1 MKYGYA
7 RVSTVHQKKDG
18 YSLED
23 QRNLLKEEGCHVIIE
38 EQYTG
43 SRMDRP
49 KFQRLCKE
57 MKEGDTLVVCK
68 LDRFARTVVEGALTC
83 RELMQR
89 GIRIHILNMGII
101 EDTPVGRLILTTFL
115 AFAEFERDIIR
126 ERTMAGKE
134 LARQRPGYH
143 EGRPQIY
150 SKEEKERA
158 VLIAT
163 ELSVR
168 MTAQVTGVA
177 RSTIQRWIKEVNST
191 PLVERDFWKNRIME
205 ERKNNSYMMYNV
217 MTRTVW
223 KICRSFSAT
232 RPSRSS
238 TRQPASNVK
247 RSRCSTSASMWKASP
262 STRDF
267 TRWI

>member
-7 RVSTVHQKKDG
+7 RVSTVHQRKDG
-18 YSLED
+18 NSLED
-23 QRNLLKEEGCHVIIE
+23 QRNRLLQEGCNFIIE
-38 EQYTG
+38 EQFTG
-43 SRMDRP
+43 ARMDRP
-49 KFQRLCKE
+49 KFQQLCE
-57 MKEGDTLVVCK
+57 MLEEGDTLVVCK

-134 LARQRPGYH
+134 VARQRPGYR
-143 EGRPQIY
+143 EGRPKLY
-150 SKEEKERA
+150 TEEVKKRT

-168 MTAQVTGVA
+168 MTAQVTGIP
-177 RSTIQRWIKEVNST
+177 RSTVQRWVHEVNGT
-191 PLVERDFWKNRIME
+191 PLVEKDFL
-205 ERKNNSYMMYNV
+205 
-217 MTRTVW
+217 
-223 KICRSFSAT
+223 
-232 RPSRSS
+232 
-238 TRQPASNVK
+238 
-247 RSRCSTSASMWKASP
+247 
-262 STRDF
+262 
-267 TRWI
+267 

>member
-7 RVSTVHQKKDG
+7 RVSTAQQKKDG
-18 YSLED
+18 NSLEE
-23 QRNLLKEEGCHVIIE
+23 QCNQLRQEGCDFVIE
-38 EQYTG
+38 EQFTG
-43 SRMDRP
+43 ARMDRP
-49 KFQRLCKE
+49 KFQRLCSLLEK
-57 MKEGDTLVVCK
+57 GDTLVVCK
-68 LDRFARTVVEGALTC
+68 LDRFARTVVEGATTC

-134 LARQRPGYH
+134 IARQRPGYR

-168 MTAQVTGVA
+168 MTAQVTGIA
-177 RSTIQRWIKEVNST
+177 RSTIQRWVKDVNST

-205 ERKNNSYMMYNV
+205 ERKDNSSMMYNV
-217 MTRTVW
+217 MIKT
-223 KICRSFSAT
+223 A
-232 RPSRSS
+232 
-238 TRQPASNVK
+238 
-247 RSRCSTSASMWKASP
+247 
-262 STRDF
+262 
-267 TRWI
+267 

>member
-7 RVSTVHQKKDG
+7 CVSTVHQRKDG
-18 YSLED
+18 NSLED
-23 QRNLLKEEGCHVIIE
+23 QRNQLLQEGCDFIIE
-38 EQYTG
+38 EQFTG

-49 KFQRLCKE
+49 KFKRLCDQLNA
-57 MKEGDTLVVCK
+57 GDTLMVCK

-134 LARQRPGYH
+134 VARQRPAYR
-143 EGRPQIY
+143 EGRPEIY
-150 SKEEKERA
+150 NEEERKRV

-168 MTAQVTGVA
+168 MTSRVTGVA

-191 PLVERDFWKNRIME
+191 PPVKRDFWKRYILL
-205 ERKNNSYMMYNV
+205 
-217 MTRTVW
+217 TL
-223 KICRSFSAT
+223 
-232 RPSRSS
+232 
-238 TRQPASNVK
+238 
-247 RSRCSTSASMWKASP
+247 
-262 STRDF
+262 RDKKM
-267 TRWI
+267 

>member
-7 RVSTVHQKKDG
+7 RVSTVHQRKDG
-18 YSLED
+18 NSLED
-23 QRNLLKEEGCHVIIE
+23 QRNRLLQEGCDFIIE
-38 EQYTG
+38 EQFTG

-49 KFQRLCKE
+49 KFKRLCDQLNA
-57 MKEGDTLVVCK
+57 GDTLVVCK

-134 LARQRPGYH
+134 VARQRPGYR
-143 EGRPQIY
+143 EGRPKLY
-150 SKEEKERA
+150 TEEVKKRT

-168 MTAQVTGVA
+168 MTAQVTGIP
-177 RSTIQRWIKEVNST
+177 RSTVQRWVHEVNGT
-191 PLVERDFWKNRIME
+191 PLVEKDFL
-205 ERKNNSYMMYNV
+205 
-217 MTRTVW
+217 
-223 KICRSFSAT
+223 
-232 RPSRSS
+232 
-238 TRQPASNVK
+238 
-247 RSRCSTSASMWKASP
+247 
-262 STRDF
+262 
-267 TRWI
+267 

>member
-7 RVSTVHQKKDG
+7 CVSTVHQRKDG
-18 YSLED
+18 NSLED
-23 QRNLLKEEGCHVIIE
+23 QRNQLLQEGCDFIIE
-38 EQYTG
+38 EQFTG

-49 KFQRLCKE
+49 KFKRLCDQLNA
-57 MKEGDTLVVCK
+57 GDTLVVCK

-134 LARQRPGYH
+134 VARQRPGYR
-143 EGRPQIY
+143 EGRPEIY
-150 SKEEKERA
+150 NEEERKRV

-168 MTAQVTGVA
+168 MTSRVTGVA

-191 PLVERDFWKNRIME
+191 PPVKRDFWKRYILL
-205 ERKNNSYMMYNV
+205 
-217 MTRTVW
+217 TL
-223 KICRSFSAT
+223 
-232 RPSRSS
+232 
-238 TRQPASNVK
+238 
-247 RSRCSTSASMWKASP
+247 
-262 STRDF
+262 RDKKCE
-267 TRWI
+267 IK

>member
-7 RVSTVHQKKDG
+7 RVSTVHQRKDG
-18 YSLED
+18 NSLED
-23 QRNLLKEEGCHVIIE
+23 QHNQLLQEGCDFIIE
-38 EQYTG
+38 EQFSG

-49 KFQRLCKE
+49 KFKQLCDQLIA
-57 MKEGDTLVVCK
+57 GDTLVVCK

-101 EDTPVGRLILTTFL
+101 EDSPVGRLILTTFL

-134 LARQRPGYH
+134 VARQRPGYR
-143 EGRPQIY
+143 EGRPEVY
-150 SKEEKERA
+150 TEEVRRRT

-168 MTAQVTGVA
+168 MTAKVTGIS
-177 RSTIQRWIKEVNST
+177 RSTVQRWIDDVNST
-191 PLVERDFWKNRIME
+191 PLVEKDFFVKD
-205 ERKNNSYMMYNV
+205 
-217 MTRTVW
+217 TL
-223 KICRSFSAT
+223 KIFDGTLMISELYF
-232 RPSRSS
+232 
-238 TRQPASNVK
+238 
-247 RSRCSTSASMWKASP
+247 
-262 STRDF
+262 
-267 TRWI
+267 